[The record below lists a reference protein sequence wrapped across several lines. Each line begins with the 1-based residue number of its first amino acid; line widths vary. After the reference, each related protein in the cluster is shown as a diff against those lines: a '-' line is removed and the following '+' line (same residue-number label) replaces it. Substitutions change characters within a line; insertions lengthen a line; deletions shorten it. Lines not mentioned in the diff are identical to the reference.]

1 MRYSKILL
9 FSSLSFI
16 GGVFISS
23 FFAIPKFIIWELFI
37 LGVFYTI
44 FFLFFSF
51 ELRNR
56 AQPEETR
63 PPKSSGSSFGKR
75 SGLRALAFRNSKFLA
90 GIAFGLCLIALGF
103 GLFRGSAAVARATFA
118 KNLQGQPPAA
128 SYFSSVKEKFRE
140 VINSN
145 LPNPQSAILSG
156 ILLGDKLNISKEW
169 KQKLANTGTSH
180 IVAVSGMNIVMLAE
194 ILIGLAGLIGLFRQ
208 QALWLSL
215 ILIWL
220 FIALIGFQAS
230 AIRAGIMGSILIFC
244 QILGRQG
251 ASFRALCLAISIML
265 AIQPELLR
273 YSLSFQLS
281 VLATLGLIQIGPI
294 IQSKVKSEIISAALS
309 AQVFTLPLLIYSFG
323 CVSLVGLVVNILIVP
338 LLPTIMVLGI
348 IFLVFGLLN
357 SGLAIILAWPVGILL
372 SVVVWLIGIFSKI
385 PFSVLRF

>member
-1 MRYSKILL
+1 M
-9 FSSLSFI
+9 
-16 GGVFISS
+16 
-23 FFAIPKFIIWELFI
+23 
-37 LGVFYTI
+37 
-44 FFLFFSF
+44 
-51 ELRNR
+51 
-56 AQPEETR
+56 
-63 PPKSSGSSFGKR
+63 
-75 SGLRALAFRNSKFLA
+75 
-90 GIAFGLCLIALGF
+90 CLIALGL
-103 GLFRGSAAVARATFA
+103 GLFRGSAAITRANLA
-118 KNLQGQPPAA
+118 KTLQSQPPAA
-128 SYFSSVKEKFRE
+128 SYFTSVKEKLRE

-180 IVAVSGMNIVMLAE
+180 IVAVSGMNIIILAE
-194 ILIGLAGLIGLFRQ
+194 ILVGFGVLVGLFRQ
-208 QALWLSL
+208 QALWFSL
-215 ILIWL
+215 ILIWF

-251 ASFRALCLAISIML
+251 VSFRALCLAVAIML

-309 AQVFTLPLLIYSFG
+309 AQVFTLPLLIYSFNSI
-323 CVSLVGLVVNILIVP
+323 SLVGLVVNVLIVP
-338 LLPTIMVLGI
+338 LLPLIMVLG
-348 IFLVFGLLN
+348 LVF
-357 SGLAIILAWPVGILL
+357 LAGALIYSPLGVVLAWPVGIFL
-372 SVVVWLIGIFSKI
+372 SLAVWLIEIFSKI